1 MTRKGR
7 AVDFGK
13 RVVAARVSM
22 GKSQAGIARQSGIA
36 PSYLSRIENGRIH
49 PTVETAA
56 RIAAALRVPLDSL
69 VHAHPEERRK
79 GACPVSRSGACML
92 DLARPEVGPLP
103 RPGEEGYTPRQ
114 LRLLRKMNELI
125 GSGSPDLIRALEVL
139 VSQMSR

>member
-7 AVDFGK
+7 GADFGK
-13 RVVAARVSM
+13 RLVAARVSM
-22 GKSQAGIARQSGIA
+22 GMSQASIARLSGIA

-49 PTVETAA
+49 PTVEMAA
-56 RIAAALRVPLDSL
+56 RIAAALRVPLDNL
-69 VHAHPEERRK
+69 VHTHAEGRRK

-114 LRLLRKMNELI
+114 LRLLRKVNELI
-125 GSGSPDLIRALEVL
+125 GSGSPDLIKALEVL
-139 VSQMSR
+139 VAQMTR